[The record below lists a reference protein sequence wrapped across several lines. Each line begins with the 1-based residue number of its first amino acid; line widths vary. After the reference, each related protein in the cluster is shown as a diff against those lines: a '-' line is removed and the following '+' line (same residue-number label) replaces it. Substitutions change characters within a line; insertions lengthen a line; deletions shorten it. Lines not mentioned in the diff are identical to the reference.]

1 MEDADMP
8 RKLNRLTALA
18 VKTAKP
24 YPAGA
29 KLYADGGGL
38 YLQVMPSTARSWIFR
53 YTFAGVPK
61 TMGLG
66 PVHTITLADARE
78 EAAKMRKM
86 VLLGTDPKIQRD
98 TTKHAQILSQ
108 QRTFRICAEEFVKS
122 IEAEHRN
129 LKAHAQWASSLERY
143 AYPIIGDIPISEID
157 VHMIKAIMDRD
168 NAWQE
173 KTETMSRVRGRI
185 ERILGWAAV
194 LGLRSA
200 DNPARFTKF
209 LSEVLP
215 SRNSIQKVVHHPSLP
230 YKDLPRFMAMLKGQP
245 QSTSNLALEF
255 LILTATRTGEVIGA
269 DWTEIHTDEKL
280 WVIPAVRMKCEREHR
295 VPLSQA
301 ALDVLEKLR
310 HDGAS
315 GFIFRGAKYGKSISN
330 MALLQVIRGFRER
343 GLVDGHFV
351 PHGFRSSFRVWC
363 AEATT
368 YPREIAEFALA
379 HVLKNDVEAAYQR
392 GTVVE
397 KRRPMMNDWAAHCL
411 ALTHVT

>member
-1 MEDADMP
+1 MP

-24 YPAGA
+24 HPAGA

-66 PVHTITLADARE
+66 PVHTINLSDARE

-108 QRTFRICAEEFVKS
+108 QRTFRTCAEEFVKS

-129 LKAHAQWASSLERY
+129 LKAHAQWLSSLERY
-143 AYPIIGDIPISEID
+143 AYPVIGDIPISEID
-157 VHMIKAIMDRD
+157 VHMIKAIMNRD

-215 SRNSIQKVVHHPSLP
+215 SRNSMRKVVHHPSLP
-230 YKDLPRFMAMLKGQP
+230 YKELPRFMTMLKSQP
-245 QSTSNLALEF
+245 QSISNLALEF
-255 LILTATRTGEVIGA
+255 LILTAARTGEVIGA
-269 DWTEIHTDEKL
+269 TWTEINTDENL
-280 WVIPAVRMKCEREHR
+280 WVIPAARMKSEREHR

-310 HDGAS
+310 HDGEP
-315 GFIFRGAKYGKSISN
+315 GFIFRGTKYGKSISN
-330 MALLQVIRGFRER
+330 MALLQVVRGFRER
-343 GLVDGHFV
+343 GLVDSYFV

-368 YPREIAEFALA
+368 YPREIAEFALS
-379 HVLKNDVEAAYQR
+379 HVNKNDIEAAYQR

-397 KRRPMMNDWAAHCL
+397 KRRPMMSEWAAHCL
-411 ALTHVT
+411 ALTQAE